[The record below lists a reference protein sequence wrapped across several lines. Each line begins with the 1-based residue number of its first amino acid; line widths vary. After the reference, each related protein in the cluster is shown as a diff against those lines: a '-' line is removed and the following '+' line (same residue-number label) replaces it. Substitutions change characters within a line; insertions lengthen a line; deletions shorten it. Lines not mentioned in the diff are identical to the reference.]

1 MHPPGADSSMNSSSG
16 TRKGI
21 LFGRGSGLGMAVIAV
36 VFLVALVFAA
46 NQNDVIGWII
56 ALVAFGWLLLA
67 TFIVVSIRRA
77 AKFGADQVRQAQDNM
92 RSASGQAPS
101 SSSSGHGSTRLVQ
114 DQPAAG
120 ANAMRDQ
127 KLDHSFKIIQVQARV
142 VEENLGK
149 DADAVSRALE
159 TINITAHNGK
169 GLLGG
174 DDGGPISG
182 KVVD

>member
-1 MHPPGADSSMNSSSG
+1 MDPPRG

-36 VFLVALVFAA
+36 VFLIALVFAA

-67 TFIVVSIRRA
+67 TFIVISIRRA
-77 AKFGADQVRQAQDNM
+77 AKFGADQVRQAQDNI
-92 RSASGQAPS
+92 RGATGQAPS
-101 SSSSGHGSTRLVQ
+101 SSSSNRGGTRLVQ
-114 DQPAAG
+114 DQPAG
-120 ANAMRDQ
+120 ADAMRDQ
-127 KLDHSFKIIQVQARV
+127 KLAHSFKIVQVQTRV
-142 VEENLGK
+142 VEENLNK
-149 DADAVSRALE
+149 DPDAVSRALE
-159 TINITAHNGK
+159 TIHITAHNGM
-169 GLLGG
+169 GLLKG

>member
-1 MHPPGADSSMNSSSG
+1 MDPPPG

-46 NQNDVIGWII
+46 NQNDVIGWIV

-77 AKFGADQVRQAQDNM
+77 AKFGADQVRQAQDNI
-92 RSASGQAPS
+92 RSATGQAPS
-101 SSSSGHGSTRLVQ
+101 SSSSGRGGTRLVQ
-114 DQPAAG
+114 DQQPG
-120 ANAMRDQ
+120 GGNAMRDQ
-127 KLDHSFKIIQVQARV
+127 KLAHSFKIVQVQTRV
-142 VEENLGK
+142 VEENLDK
-149 DADAVSRALE
+149 DPDAVSRALE
-159 TINITAHNGK
+159 TIHITAHNGM
-169 GLLGG
+169 GLLAG